1 MLSKKLTNLGID
13 MRASSFKDGAY
24 TGLLWPHYEL
34 VDALSSRPKVHSAGR
49 YLESDLRSVFRTHL
63 IQAEVGS
70 VTWDAEL
77 GSFELSDFQSPW
89 PVRVAADLGLFKLR
103 KGDTLVDSSR
113 AKHLVDLAVAV
124 YPMYALAVEETIQAT
139 VGSVETLTGVTNL
152 CGSRPRVTLETAL
165 TLGICTSPAKAP
177 CPTIL
182 FVWRVQETALVAAV
196 PGLLTPTGRSVPTS
210 HTTMI
215 KVHRSGLWNFVQPYI
230 KGIRGSILHDP
241 ITRPKLTGNNPH
253 TTSELTKAATLL
265 RLANEKGDRLAST
278 STESLGDVDYIE
290 WTVGTSQA
298 FATMCPREQNK
309 TPFRVPLP
317 LITALTDHIWSSRRL
332 DEYSAG
338 RDRVFGRCFLEA
350 RPSGYSRPRK
360 RCGGW

>member
-1 MLSKKLTNLGID
+1 
-13 MRASSFKDGAY
+13 
-24 TGLLWPHYEL
+24 
-34 VDALSSRPKVHSAGR
+34 V
-49 YLESDLRSVFRTHL
+49 RSVFRTHL
-63 IQAEVGS
+63 LQAEVGS

-77 GSFELSDFQSPW
+77 GASELADFQSPW
-89 PVRVAADLGLFKLR
+89 PIRVAADMGLYRLR
-103 KGDTLVDSSR
+103 DGD
-113 AKHLVDLAVAV
+113 HLVDRSRARYLSELAVAV

-139 VGSVETLTGVTNL
+139 VGSVETLAGVTAI
-152 CGSRPRVTLETAL
+152 CGSRPKATLETAL
-165 TLGICTSPAKAP
+165 TLGICTSPASAP

-182 FVWRVQETALVAAV
+182 FIWRVKETALVAPK
-196 PGLLTPTGRSVPTS
+196 PGLLTPMGRRVPTS
-210 HTTMI
+210 HVTMV
-215 KVHRSGLWNFVQPYI
+215 KVHRSGLWNYVQPYI

-241 ITRPKLTGNNPH
+241 ITRPKHTGDNPH
-253 TTSELTKAATLL
+253 TTTDLTKAATLL

-278 STESLGDVDYIE
+278 STESVGEIEYVE
-290 WTVGTSQA
+290 WTVGTSTA
-298 FATMCPREQNK
+298 FAAMCPQEQNK

-350 RPSGYSRPRK
+350 RPAGYSRPRK